1 MPKAAIL
8 SKSIKYAI
16 SGMART
22 EGAVGKKTLEYVIKY
37 DQLVEQFG
45 CPVEALFRLGF
56 KARKQQ
62 MRFQAL
68 KELLSYR
75 YPKQVAAKIEA
86 EAPAQ
91 MHLAWELSD
100 DEKPA
105 PIDIDKYE
113 VLENEPAP

>member
-1 MPKAAIL
+1 
-8 SKSIKYAI
+8 
-16 SGMART
+16 MART

-37 DQLVEQFG
+37 DQLVERFG
-45 CPVEALFRLGF
+45 CPVEALFQLGF

-86 EAPAQ
+86 EAPQ
-91 MHLAWELSD
+91 QLLMDWEQSSD
-100 DEKPA
+100 MRPEPIEIENFEVIEDERA
-105 PIDIDKYE
+105 T
-113 VLENEPAP
+113 